1 MATVT
6 AVLQRWGL
14 DEAELA
20 ERLDAELTALFA
32 PTEGAV
38 ALSAADQEL
47 LEAGGLR
54 FGGTV
59 HGAVTTTGAAWA
71 ALLASSVTVADV
83 ATSLGVDASRVRH
96 RLADGA
102 LLALPAA
109 GRRRLLPRFQLAD
122 DLTPLPGLGV
132 VLAALPDDLHPQEVE
147 GFFTTPQPE
156 LVLRRQPVTPRA
168 FLLGGGDPLQV
179 ARLAAGLSDALL

>member
-1 MATVT
+1 MGTVT
-6 AVLQRWGL
+6 AVLRRWGL

-32 PTEGAV
+32 PTGV
-38 ALSAADQEL
+38 SATLPADDQAL

-54 FGGTV
+54 FGGGV
-59 HGAVTTTGAAWA
+59 EQAVLTTGAAWA
-71 ALLASSVTVADV
+71 ALLASSVTPAEVAD
-83 ATSLGVDASRVRH
+83 ALGVDASRVRH

-102 LLALPAA
+102 LLALPAP

-122 DLTPLPGLGV
+122 DLTPLPGLAV
-132 VLAALPDDLHPQEVE
+132 VLAALPDDLHPLEVE

-156 LVLRRQPVTPRA
+156 LVLRRRAVSPRA
-168 FLLGGGDPLQV
+168 FLLGGGDPAVV
-179 ARLAAGLSDALL
+179 ARVAAGVADALL